1 MGSKAGET
9 MALFE
14 TTDLDIFELR
24 LGLAI
29 QLFDRFTQVNRLF
42 GKIRVRLAGSSLEP
56 FPKPDQAMF
65 LFFDLQPGAYTVE
78 VRSNRDGGNGKDPPY
93 YLAVDIPINLPL
105 TNPLWPAFPDVYVA
119 NRNLPLDDP
128 AQSAIFRAQR
138 SSVMLQPTVAYPF
151 PAGSTLVRGTVLA
164 GGNRLANARIR
175 RVGDT
180 LEYTTG
186 TDGEYVLFF
195 NEVDGMT
202 EAITVRASHP
212 FHADVDQVVEIQRG
226 RTVVRNFIMAP

>member
-1 MGSKAGET
+1 

-14 TTDLDIFELR
+14 TTNPDIFELR
-24 LGLAI
+24 LGLAV
-29 QLFDRFTQVNRLF
+29 QFFDRLTRVSRLF

-56 FPKPDQAMF
+56 FPKPDQATF

-78 VRSNRDGGNGKDPPY
+78 VRSNRDGGLGAEPPY
-93 YLAVDIPINLPL
+93 YLAANIAINLPL

-119 NRNLPLDDP
+119 NQNLPLDDP
-128 AQSAIFRAQR
+128 GQSAIFRTQR
-138 SSVMLQPTVAYPF
+138 SSVMLNPTVAYPF
-151 PAGSTLVRGTVLA
+151 PSGSTLVRGTVLA
-164 GGNRLANARIR
+164 GGNRLVNARIR

-180 LEYTTG
+180 REYTTG

-195 NEVDGMT
+195 NEINGLS
-202 EAITVRASHP
+202 EAITLRTSHP
-212 FHADVDQVVEIQRG
+212 LHADVDQAVEIQRG